1 MRIYQIMKQFQLD
14 EAKVPKLDFQLM
26 RACKVDLKNKCMDK
40 LRRNDKVQTMECLIL
55 NKDNLS
61 KQ

>member
-1 MRIYQIMKQFQLD
+1 MKQFQLD